1 MQTQNSS
8 DSPIPINVHRT
19 PRSNVKNS
27 ASLGYISYDAT
38 TSSLVTFYYELIGDF
53 SSLASSWLVL
63 LRIFVVRFGGFP
75 RMTAIII
82 CRGTRFLSG
91 GFGSAPAI
99 HRDAF
104 SAIDSDGLGCHHGG
118 VFCHDDRAGRP
129 GHGDA
134 GRGGR
139 AQVSRE
145 VYDAMRMRLG
155 LDQPLI
161 VQYLH
166 WLANLLQGDLG
177 TSITHRT
184 AALEVILQRLV
195 PTMYLMVGGLIM
207 AVIIA
212 VPAGV
217 LAAIHNNTKWDH
229 LATAFVVAGIS
240 VPTFWLALVAVL
252 IFAVYLGWLPAIGY
266 TRPQD
271 DFVDFL
277 KHIALPMSVVALN
290 IAATVLRFQRQDFLE
305 QMQQDYVRT
314 ARAKGLSERLVQW
327 KHVLRNSLITTFTV
341 VGLQMAYLSG
351 LITIVESVF
360 NYPGIGYLL
369 LNSIRTRDFI
379 VVQGVVLFMVFLVIV
394 VNLIVDILYT
404 VLDPRI
410 RYS

>member
-1 MQTQNSS
+1 MRLRYIAMRLVQL
-8 DSPIPINVHRT
+8 IPMVLVVTMVVFFVMMIV
-19 PRSNVKNS
+19 PGDPVMVM
-27 ASLGYISYDAT
+27 LGA
-38 TSSLVTFYYELIGDF
+38 V
-53 SSLASSWLVL
+53 
-63 LRIFVVRFGGFP
+63 
-75 RMTAIII
+75 
-82 CRGTRFLSG
+82 
-91 GFGSAPAI
+91 
-99 HRDAF
+99 
-104 SAIDSDGLGCHHGG
+104 DG
-118 VFCHDDRAGRP
+118 
-129 GHGDA
+129 
-134 GRGGR
+134 

-145 VYDAMRMRLG
+145 VYDAMRIHLG

-166 WLANLLQGDLG
+166 WLANLLHGDLG

-184 AALEVILQRLV
+184 AALEVIVQRLV
-195 PTMYLMVGGLIM
+195 PTMYLMVGGLII

>member
-1 MQTQNSS
+1 M
-8 DSPIPINVHRT
+8 
-19 PRSNVKNS
+19 
-27 ASLGYISYDAT
+27 
-38 TSSLVTFYYELIGDF
+38 
-53 SSLASSWLVL
+53 
-63 LRIFVVRFGGFP
+63 RI
-75 RMTAIII
+75 
-82 CRGTRFLSG
+82 
-91 GFGSAPAI
+91 
-99 HRDAF
+99 H
-104 SAIDSDGLGCHHGG
+104 
-118 VFCHDDRAGRP
+118 
-129 GHGDA
+129 
-134 GRGGR
+134 
-139 AQVSRE
+139 
-145 VYDAMRMRLG
+145 LG

-166 WLANLLQGDLG
+166 WLANLLHGDLG

-184 AALEVILQRLV
+184 AALEVIVQRLV
-195 PTMYLMVGGLIM
+195 PTMYLMVGGLII

-379 VVQGVVLFMVFLVIV
+379 VVQGVVLFMVFLVICK
-394 VNLIVDILYT
+394 L
-404 VLDPRI
+404 
-410 RYS
+410 

>member
-1 MQTQNSS
+1 VRLRYIANRLVQL
-8 DSPIPINVHRT
+8 IP
-19 PRSNVKNS
+19 
-27 ASLGYISYDAT
+27 
-38 TSSLVTFYYELIGDF
+38 
-53 SSLASSWLVL
+53 LVL
-63 LRIFVVRFGGFP
+63 VVTLVVFFVMMIVPGDPVMVMLG
-75 RMTAIII
+75 AV
-82 CRGTRFLSG
+82 
-91 GFGSAPAI
+91 
-99 HRDAF
+99 
-104 SAIDSDGLGCHHGG
+104 DG
-118 VFCHDDRAGRP
+118 
-129 GHGDA
+129 
-134 GRGGR
+134 

-145 VYDAMRMRLG
+145 VYDAMRVRLG

-161 VQYLH
+161 IQYLH

-314 ARAKGLSERLVQW
+314 ARAKGLSETLVQW